1 MNVKVLGCSGAIA
14 QGCRTTSFLLD
25 HDVLIDA
32 GTGVCDLSLEEMSR
46 IDDVYLTHSH
56 LDHILALPLMLD
68 SVGALRSQPLR
79 VHASAATLE
88 ALDKHIFNNV
98 IWPDFRVIPHPDR
111 PYLTFHEIE
120 VGKSNVSGGKI
131 IEVLPAVHAVPAV
144 GYAAASVPRLN
155 ETPVYW
161 VFSGDTERNP
171 AFWQRVNELN
181 VGLLVI
187 ENTFSNDARE
197 LAQCSLHLCAE
208 VLLQELQL
216 IQSKKPYPIYLTH
229 AKPSEM
235 TAIMQ
240 EIEPYQHQLAC
251 LAAGQEFEV

>member
-1 MNVKVLGCSGAIA
+1 M
-14 QGCRTTSFLLD
+14 
-25 HDVLIDA
+25 
-32 GTGVCDLSLEEMSR
+32 
-46 IDDVYLTHSH
+46 
-56 LDHILALPLMLD
+56 
-68 SVGALRSQPLR
+68 
-79 VHASAATLE
+79 
-88 ALDKHIFNNV
+88 
-98 IWPDFRVIPHPDR
+98 
-111 PYLTFHEIE
+111 
-120 VGKSNVSGGKI
+120 
-131 IEVLPAVHAVPAV
+131 